1 MKAVD
6 DLLSLMTINLDQPSS
21 YGFLTYKNLILTLWA
36 RHYLHLQEEILK
48 PFALKEFI
56 PFFEDLLPGKPDPA
70 NIQPRKI
77 PMGMKTHFLEWLAA
91 NSGLRDFEI
100 TERLAPTLEALFQEI
115 ENDLGSVA
123 ANDLDPR
130 YVLLFLLKRAQ

>member
-1 MKAVD
+1 
-6 DLLSLMTINLDQPSS
+6 
-21 YGFLTYKNLILTLWA
+21 
-36 RHYLHLQEEILK
+36 
-48 PFALKEFI
+48 
-56 PFFEDLLPGKPDPA
+56 
-70 NIQPRKI
+70 
-77 PMGMKTHFLEWLAA
+77 MGMKIHFLEWLAA